1 MRTLTSGYAWKKV
14 GPNLVTLVKN
24 AYAKYKEKPNP
35 STRKSYLTWRLR
47 VHLRCNAK
55 MREELEMVNKEYELG
70 LYDEEAGPLYWEVER
85 G

>member
-1 MRTLTSGYAWKKV
+1 MRTLTPGSAWKKV
-14 GPNLVTLVKN
+14 GPDLVTMVKN
-24 AYAKYKEKPNP
+24 SYAKYKEKPNS
-35 STRKSYLTWRLR
+35 STRTSYLTWRLR

-55 MREELEMVNKEYELG
+55 MREELELVNKEYELG